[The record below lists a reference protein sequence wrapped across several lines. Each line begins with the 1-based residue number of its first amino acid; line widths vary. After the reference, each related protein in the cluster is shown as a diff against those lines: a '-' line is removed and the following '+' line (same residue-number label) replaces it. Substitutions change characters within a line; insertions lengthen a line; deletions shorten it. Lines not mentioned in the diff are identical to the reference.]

1 MTNQQRRVDCS
12 LCISVILAVLTVG
25 CICQQPGPLAFVS
38 PLPQQDILPPLSQH
52 AYLPIISGGLP
63 DADATCFGNPKA
75 LELYHRLSDD
85 ARQQRAELVCNPLL
99 VAAAQA
105 RARGLATVDPWAHY
119 DHNGVYAMAYGRA
132 AGCALPGSDGQGTN
146 VESLGAG
153 MDTAARAFQSLVD
166 DSPTHRQHL
175 MGEIDFFRE
184 QTQIGIGYEVGSNTY
199 QYYWVVITT
208 PACQ

>member
-1 MTNQQRRVDCS
+1 M
-12 LCISVILAVLTVG
+12 CIPVLLAVLLVG
-25 CICQQPGPLAFVS
+25 CICQQPDPLVFVS
-38 PLPQQDILPPLSQH
+38 PLPQQSIPLHLSQH
-52 AYLPIISGGLP
+52 AYLPIVASGLP
-63 DADATCFGNPKA
+63 DADAACFGNPKA
-75 LELYHRLSDD
+75 LELYRLLRDD

-99 VAAAQA
+99 VTAAQA
-105 RARGLATVDPWAHY
+105 RARGLSTVDPWAHY
-119 DHNGVYAMAYGRA
+119 DHNGVYANAYVRA
-132 AGCALPGSDGQGTN
+132 AGCALPGSYGQGNN

-166 DSPTHRQHL
+166 DSPAHRQHL

-184 QTQIGIGYEVGSNTY
+184 QTEVGIGYAEGSNTY